1 MPSSV
6 DRTTLRLDRARRT
19 LRDGAGRVFDLG
31 SHTWRPD
38 AVAGSGEEVGV
49 AAAVAWLQRESG
61 RPAREPIG
69 VVGGRHAT
77 HAQLAAARALGA
89 GLAHAGLVVLCGGRG
104 GVMLA
109 VCEGVADGGGI
120 SVGLLPGDTIADGN
134 DVVTIPLPTGI
145 GLARNA
151 LIARAARCLVA
162 IGGSYGTLSE
172 VAFALQYGKRVFGL
186 EGAPAVDGVAHLPGR
201 RRRHRRGRP
210 RRAGARRAAVSAAA
224 RRRSG
229 RRAAAAV
236 LARSAPPHPH
246 RRGFRR

>member
-1 MPSSV
+1 MSPSA

-19 LRDGAGRVFDLG
+19 LRDEAGRAFDLG
-31 SHTWRPD
+31 SHTWRSD
-38 AVAGSGEEVGV
+38 AVAGSGEAVGV

-77 HAQLAAARALGA
+77 RAQLAAARALGA
-89 GLAHAGLVVLCGGRG
+89 GLAHAGLIVLCGGRG

-186 EGAPAVDGVAHLPGR
+186 EGAPAVGGVAHLPDVDAAIDAVGR
-201 RRRHRRGRP
+201 
-210 RRAGARRAAVSAAA
+210 V
-224 RRRSG
+224 
-229 RRAAAAV
+229 V
-236 LARSAPPHPH
+236 LGLDPHPSPPPPGDAPGAET
-246 RRGFRR
+246 RPALPASDAPRFTFRTEMD